1 MRYASFFLLVVVC
14 IAVVSAEE
22 TVKVPPNPQKC
33 EAGLE
38 TGKWKAEAW
47 ANEGLTVTLV
57 AGDVRVLKLTYAGG
71 DKEKAAFS
79 QQTQLSA
86 DAEGK
91 VRIHVYAPIEKP
103 PLVAVYLLTGAKA
116 DWHEAKPFT
125 VKQGWNEFEVALTT
139 PNWKTA
145 GTKWEF
151 RTGVEHA
158 EDVRGIGLIVLN
170 GKISGWLAVQGL
182 SMDAGKASKEIEA
195 LEKKMLSEDGEER
208 AQAEKAL
215 AEIGRPAIPVLRKL
229 KGNDRPEVALRAGW
243 ALDKIE
249 ASAEKERRAEE
260 SKNRETKAF
269 SDAKRR
275 AETLIENLKGS
286 RAKLQQLA
294 SDARVE
300 LLRAQKAKDLKAP
313 SEDQQKAYEELLK
326 QLDAASKE
334 TLRMVGAPETKV
346 AGEERKQE

>member
-1 MRYASFFLLVVVC
+1 MRYESFFLLVVVC

-22 TVKVPPNPQKC
+22 TAQVPANPQKC
-33 EAGLE
+33 EAALE

-47 ANEGLTVTLV
+47 ANEGLSETIV
-57 AGDVRVLKLTYAGG
+57 AGDVRALKLTYAGG
-71 DKEKAAFS
+71 EKEKVAFS

-91 VRIHVYAPIEKP
+91 IRLHIFAPVEKP
-103 PLVAVYLLTGAKA
+103 PQVAVYLLTGVKA

-125 VKQGWNEFEVALTT
+125 VKQGWNEFEVSLTP

-151 RTGVEHA
+151 KTGVEHA
-158 EDVRGIGLIVLN
+158 EDIRGIGLIILN
-170 GKISGWLAVQGL
+170 GKTSGWLAVQGL
-182 SMDAGKASKEIEA
+182 SMDAGKASKEIEELA
-195 LEKKMLSEDGEER
+195 KKMLSEDGEER

-229 KGNDRPEVALRAGW
+229 KGNERPEVSLRAGW

-249 ASAEKERRAEE
+249 ASSEKERRADEA
-260 SKNRETKAF
+260 KQLETKAF
-269 SDAKRR
+269 TDAKRR
-275 AETLIENLKGS
+275 TETLIENLKGS
-286 RAKLQQLA
+286 RTKLQQLA
-294 SDARVE
+294 SDAREE

-313 SEDQQKAYEELLK
+313 SDEEQKSYEELLK
-326 QLDAASKE
+326 QLDAVSRE
-334 TLRMVGAPETKV
+334 TLRMVGAPEAKV
-346 AGEERKQE
+346 AGEERKTE